1 MIAVRAR
8 SMNRNA
14 PLTAPRKGS
23 QAASSSGA
31 DAIPEEQVSLS
42 LVRGHELGVLGRL
55 ERRAGDYG
63 RAGPGRE
70 LRGDREEELID
81 EALAQERAR
90 QDGSALAHHPADPVA
105 LAKRAR
111 ERGHREHRRAAGEVL
126 G

>member
-1 MIAVRAR
+1 MIAVRTR

-23 QAASSSGA
+23 QAASLSRA
-31 DAIPEEQVSLS
+31 DAIPEEQVSPG
-42 LVRGHELGVLGRL
+42 LVRGHELGILGRL
-55 ERRAGDYG
+55 ERRARDHR
-63 RAGPGRE
+63 RARPGRE

-90 QDGSALAHHPADPVA
+90 QDGSALPHHPADPLA

-111 ERGHREHRRAAGEVL
+111 GG